1 MSTGHSH
8 DNRFLTAPV
17 HTLFAATALPMAAIM
32 LMNGLL
38 GIVDA
43 AFLGQFVGSQ
53 AMAAVGIAFPVLMF
67 TIALSTLVSAGMSS
81 LLARQLGA
89 GAREAAG
96 ATFAAAHGLALF
108 IAAILILAFLAG
120 GWTFALRSAGSNR
133 AVAEMVWVFLAI
145 SIIGT
150 PVQFLVGVHA
160 DAWRNEGKAGLMA
173 LMSLGVTL
181 ANIALN
187 YILIVPLKLGI
198 AGSALGTILA
208 QAIGLALLIGL
219 RPFVE
224 GMMPLGSLWQNR
236 WTGEWRRLVALGAP
250 VSLGFAGIALSGT
263 VVLLALRLGDAADYE
278 KSIAAYG
285 IVTRVFGFT
294 FLPIMAIAMAMQS
307 IVGNNVGARLYAR
320 SDKALGIA
328 VATALVYCFTVEFCL
343 LLAGSSIG
351 ALFVSN
357 PDVVAETGRLFR
369 PMAALYLVSGP
380 VFVFGLYFQAVGQ
393 PALADL
399 LTVAK
404 PFVLL
409 PVLIATIAASGG
421 ADLIWFAYPLADS
434 LAAIVAVLVLF
445 SALKTRRRA
454 GAMGFEGMERAS

>member
-1 MSTGHSH
+1 MSTRHSH

-17 HTLFAATALPMAAIM
+17 HTIFAATVLPMAAIM

-43 AFLGQFVGSQ
+43 AFLGHFVGSQ

-89 GAREAAG
+89 GARKAAG
-96 ATFAAAHGLALF
+96 ATFATAHGLALV
-108 IAAILILAFLAG
+108 ITASLILAFLAG
-120 GWTFALRSAGSNR
+120 GWSFSLSSAGSDR
-133 AVAEMVWVFLAI
+133 PVAEMVWVFLAI
-145 SIIGT
+145 GIAGT
-150 PVQFLVGVHA
+150 PVQFLLGIHA
-160 DAWRNEGKAGLMA
+160 DAWRNEGKAGSMA

-181 ANIALN
+181 VNIALN
-187 YILIVPLKLGI
+187 YILIVLLEFGV
-198 AGSALGTILA
+198 AGSALGTLLA
-208 QAIGLALLIGL
+208 QALGLALLVGL
-219 RPFVE
+219 RPHVE

-236 WTGEWRRLVALGAP
+236 WKGDWRRLVALGAP
-250 VSLGFAGIALSGT
+250 VSLGFMGIALSGT
-263 VVLLALRLGDAADYE
+263 VVLLALRLGDSAAYE
-278 KSIAAYG
+278 TSIAAYG

-307 IVGNNVGARLYAR
+307 IVGNNVGAHLHAR

-328 VATALVYCFTVEFCL
+328 VASALVYCFAVEILL
-343 LLAGSSIG
+343 LLAGSRVG
-351 ALFVSN
+351 ALFVAN
-357 PDVVAETGRLFR
+357 PDVVAETERLFR

-393 PALADL
+393 PALAGL

-404 PFVLL
+404 PFILV
-409 PVLIATIAASGG
+409 PALIAAIAAIGG

-434 LAAIVAVLVLF
+434 LAAIVAVLVLS
-445 SALKTRRRA
+445 SALKRRRFT
-454 GAMGFEGMERAS
+454 GGIGLEGMERAS